1 MSAAETHHVPDAPDT
16 ALPAGACDCH
26 VHVIGTPEAYPMVA
40 QRHYTPGPAS
50 LDALRRHL
58 SGLGLQRAVIVQ
70 PSVYGTDNRC
80 TLDSLDRLDGAAR
93 GVVVPPEDVAP
104 DALRRMHARGAR
116 GVRINLE
123 SSGRQ
128 DAAALDDL
136 LARWSARIAD
146 LGWHL
151 QLYAAAGVVRV
162 LADRL
167 ATLPVKVVLDHFALV
182 DGDPRDGGA
191 ATVADLLRTGRV
203 LVKLS
208 APDRLA
214 APGSAGAWARAC
226 VEAAPASLLWGS
238 DWPHTA
244 RQPEAGRWG
253 VSAYRAI
260 APGELLDTL
269 HAWLPTSAL
278 RRLVLVDTPAALYGF
293 PPADATRG
301 RPRVDP

>member
-80 TLDSLDRLDGAAR
+80 TLDSLERLDGAAR

-123 SSGRQ
+123 SAGRQ
-128 DAAALDDL
+128 DAAALDDCW
-136 LARWSARIAD
+136 R
-146 LGWHL
+146 
-151 QLYAAAGVVRV
+151 
-162 LADRL
+162 
-167 ATLPVKVVLDHFALV
+167 
-182 DGDPRDGGA
+182 GGA
-191 ATVADLLRTGRV
+191 RASRTSDGTCSSMPLRASSGSWPTG
-203 LVKLS
+203 
-208 APDRLA
+208 
-214 APGSAGAWARAC
+214 
-226 VEAAPASLLWGS
+226 
-238 DWPHTA
+238 WPPC
-244 RQPEAGRWG
+244 R
-253 VSAYRAI
+253 
-260 APGELLDTL
+260 
-269 HAWLPTSAL
+269 
-278 RRLVLVDTPAALYGF
+278 
-293 PPADATRG
+293 
-301 RPRVDP
+301 